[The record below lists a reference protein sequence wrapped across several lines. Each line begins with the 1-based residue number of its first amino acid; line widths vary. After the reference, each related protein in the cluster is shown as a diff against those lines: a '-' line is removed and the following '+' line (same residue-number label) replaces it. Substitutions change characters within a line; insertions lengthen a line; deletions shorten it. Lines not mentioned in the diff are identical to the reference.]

1 MKDVAPLLR
10 KFALLYSLSLVTT
23 AAWSATNATAPAPF
37 PTGSHLQLVR
47 EFYTT
52 ADGLEGD
59 DIRAVTVTRGGL
71 VFAASGGALAR
82 LDGERWTKQTGP
94 VEVTA
99 LFAPAQGPD
108 ALAGATNGVWAFA
121 GGQWQLQP
129 GSPARAIAFA
139 AEPDGTPWVMAPSGV
154 FRWTNGWKFIHVVD
168 DDDMAEPRS
177 LLPAGPQDVL
187 VAAET
192 GLFGMMGKRRYWLS
206 LEVRPGGLMSRRTRA
221 LAWLDRTHFLVATD
235 KGINVSNGA
244 RSWQAFTGAEGLPIV
259 DLTHLAVAADGT
271 VWLGS
276 QSGLVRWKDGQWT
289 YLASKRWLPDDR
301 VNAIAPAAD
310 GSVWVGSP
318 KGLAHLRHRTLTLA
332 DKADI
337 LQQKLESRDRRH
349 GFVTEMHLRAPGV
362 LDGAI
367 QELSDNDGLWT
378 SLYIASQS
386 YRYAATKLPEAKAQ
400 AWRSMQ
406 ALLRLESITGISGF
420 PARAIC
426 NVKEPHFVRRSLRS
440 DSEWHESPVEKDWF
454 WKGETSSDELDG
466 HYFGWYVFYELAA
479 DEEQKRQV
487 RATCQ
492 RVTDHILDRG
502 YYLVDKDGLPT
513 TWGVWAPEKLN
524 GDPKWWHERGLGS
537 LEMLSHLKVAAHLV
551 GGTRYTNAYHEL
563 IRVHQYALNTLNAK
577 IPSGVSHDNQ
587 LLFLSYYPLLLLERD
602 PGLRALYTAS
612 LKRTWDFERV
622 EESPLW
628 NFIYGASTGAP
639 CDVEAAVTALREM
652 PLDFIQWRI
661 RNSHRADLRFDPA
674 PPEPGS
680 KRLLKPLPWTERIIH
695 KWDKS
700 PFVLDGGS
708 DMGEGDPT
716 IWLLP
721 YWMGRYHRLID

>member
-1 MKDVAPLLR
+1 LHLRCFAPLL
-10 KFALLYSLSLVTT
+10 SLSIATTLV
-23 AAWSATNATAPAPF
+23 WSAQNATAPAPF
-37 PTGSHLQLVR
+37 PTGSHRQLVR
-47 EFYTT
+47 DFYTT
-52 ADGLEGD
+52 ADGLSAD
-59 DIRAVTVTRGGL
+59 DIRAVAVTRDGI
-71 VFAASGGALAR
+71 VFAASGSGVAR
-82 LDGERWTKQTGP
+82 LNGDRWNKEAGP
-94 VEVTA
+94 AEVKA
-99 LFAPAQGPD
+99 LLAPAQGPE
-108 ALAGATNGVWAFA
+108 ALAGGTNGVWAFA
-121 GGQWQLQP
+121 NGQWQLQP

-139 AEPDGTPWVMAPSGV
+139 AAPDGTPWVLAPGGV

-168 DDDMAEPRS
+168 DNDMSEPHS
-177 LLPAGPQDVL
+177 LLPAGPEDVL
-187 VAAET
+187 VASET

-206 LEVRPGGLMSRRTRA
+206 LEVRPGGLMSRHTRA

-235 KGINVSNGA
+235 KGLNVSNGT
-244 RSWQAFTGAEGLPIV
+244 RSWQSFTGTEGLPIV

-276 QSGLVRWKDGQWT
+276 QSGLIRWKDGQWT
-289 YLASKRWLPDDR
+289 YLASKRWLPDDC
-301 VNAIAPAAD
+301 VNVIAPAAD
-310 GSVWVGSP
+310 GSVWVGTP
-318 KGLAHLRHRTLTLA
+318 NGLAYLYHRTLTLA
-332 DKADI
+332 EKADI

-349 GFVTEMHLRAPGV
+349 GFVTEMHLRAPGA

-378 SLYIASQS
+378 ALYIASQS
-386 YRYAATKLPEAKAQ
+386 FRHAATKSSEARAQ

-426 NVKEPHFVRRSLRS
+426 QVNEPHFSRRSLRS

-454 WKGETSSDELDG
+454 WKGETSSDEIDG

-502 YYLVDKDGLPT
+502 YYLVDKDGQPT

-537 LEMLSHLKVAAHLV
+537 LEILSHLKVAAHLV
-551 GGTRYTNAYHEL
+551 GGTRYDTAYRDL
-563 IRVHQYALNTLNAK
+563 VRQHQYALNTLNAK
-577 IPSGVSHDNQ
+577 IATGVSHDNQ
-587 LLFLSYYPLLLLERD
+587 LLFLAYYPLLQLERD

-622 EESPLW
+622 EENPLW

-639 CDVEAAVTALREM
+639 CDVEAAVTALREI
-652 PLDFIQWRI
+652 PLDFILWKN
-661 RNSHRADLRFDPA
+661 RNSHRADLKFDPA
-674 PPEPGS
+674 SEGQGS

-700 PFVLDGGS
+700 PFVLDAGS
-708 DMGEGDPT
+708 DQVEGDPT

-721 YWMGRYHRLID
+721 YWMGRYHRLIE